1 MSGSITQSDAMV
13 EEAVDIDFPEARRL
27 YQSLVFAFVS
37 RRVRPVEEAED
48 VTAEV
53 FANAFRHWKRRKG
66 EPRLWLL
73 GIARRKIADSYR
85 RRKDWS
91 IRGSEEPSA
100 DLFAE
105 FVANFVSQ
113 QAMRAL
119 FSLPDEERDALSMQ
133 VLEEMSIAEIAE
145 VIGRTYPATN
155 SLLQRAR
162 NRVRDYSGRAT
173 EGETK

>member
-1 MSGSITQSDAMV
+1 MSGSITQREAMV
-13 EEAVDIDFPEARRL
+13 EEAAEIGFPEARRR

-53 FANAFRHWKRRKG
+53 FADAFRHWKKKNG

-73 GIARRKIADSYR
+73 GIARRKVADFYR
-85 RRKDWS
+85 RRKNWS
-91 IRGSEEPSA
+91 LREGEEPSA

-105 FVANFVSQ
+105 FVASFESREAIRV
-113 QAMRAL
+113 L
-119 FSLPDEERDALSMQ
+119 FSLPEDERDALSMQ

-145 VIGRTYPATN
+145 VIGRSYAATN

-162 NRVRDYSGRAT
+162 SRVREISGGVT